1 MIDVTSVT
9 LDRTEITLAVSATER
24 LTATVLP
31 ENASD
36 PSLEWAS
43 SDESVASV
51 DETGLVTAIAEG
63 SAVITVTAGEMTDEC
78 TVTVSHE
85 VAVVTLDAS
94 ALSSYPAEAIPSVTE
109 LTVSGTLDD
118 AAWQALTKFTN
129 VQKLTIAESSGA
141 VPEYLFYDEAEGVSI
156 LPSLKEFSAPEITE
170 IGRYAFQKSAALTAI
185 DLPKVARIGKRAFDN
200 CVALTEISLPGLEY
214 AGPYA
219 FQNCDALVKADCP
232 VLSQTDSSVFMDCGA
247 LVEVS
252 MPELK
257 EMGYATFYH
266 CTALESI
273 SLPKLEKE
281 HGFGFAICNLL
292 KSADLPELKETG
304 TSSFTD
310 CPALTDLNAPKLT
323 AIPDYM
329 FNNCSSMTEFSFPY
343 LDTMKA
349 STFKNCT
356 SLRTLKLGAE
366 GEISFSGTD
375 TSLCELWLNGNGVTF
390 AGISP
395 EAPENPQD

>member
-1 MIDVTSVT
+1 MFIGGCEKVTPSPDDEVIEVTSVT
-9 LDRTEITLAVSATER
+9 LDRSEITLAVSATER

-31 ENASD
+31 EDATD

-43 SDESVASV
+43 SDKSVARV
-51 DETGLVTAIAEG
+51 DETGLVTA
-63 SAVITVTAGEMTDEC
+63 V
-78 TVTVSHE
+78 
-85 VAVVTLDAS
+85 
-94 ALSSYPAEAIPSVTE
+94 AIPSVTE

-129 VQKLTIAESSGA
+129 VQKLTIAESSGT
-141 VPEYLFYDEAEGVSI
+141 VPEYLFYDEAEGVSL
-156 LPSLKEFSAPEITE
+156 LPSLKEFSAPEISE

-232 VLSQTDSSVFMDCGA
+232 MLSQTDSSVFMDCGA
-247 LVEVS
+247 LAEVS

-349 STFKNCT
+349 SSFKNCT

-366 GEISFSGTD
+366 GEISFSSSSFSGTD
-375 TSLCELWLNGNGVTF
+375 TSLCELWLNGNGATF